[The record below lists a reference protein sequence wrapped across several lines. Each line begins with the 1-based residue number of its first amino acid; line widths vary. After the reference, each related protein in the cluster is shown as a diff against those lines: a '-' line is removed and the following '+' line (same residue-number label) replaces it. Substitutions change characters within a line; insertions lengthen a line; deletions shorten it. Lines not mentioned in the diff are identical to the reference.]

1 MTTTKTSRLQLRA
14 TESQETLIKR
24 GAAAARK
31 SVSEFILESACKA
44 AEEELLDQRWFSVDE
59 ETWEKLQDALNRP
72 PRWNQG
78 MADLLGKPA
87 PWET

>member
-14 TESQETLIKR
+14 TESQEALIKR

-59 ETWEKLQDALNRP
+59 ETWEKFQDALNRP
-72 PRWNQG
+72 PQWNQG